1 MSDEQSVI
9 PLAIPVVGAA
19 EARNLQSC
27 IDQNFVSS
35 VGPFV
40 SQFEEM
46 VALNTG
52 ATAAVATCAGTAGLH
67 AALVA
72 IGVGHGDLVVLPTF
86 TFIASANAISHCGAT
101 PWLMDVCEDSWNMD
115 LAQLRREFQNNAR
128 RDGSRLVHKPTGRR
142 IAAIMPVY
150 CLGTPIDF
158 DQLNLFS
165 QEWNVPV
172 VVDAAAAIGMRWND
186 QPLAHAGSLSV
197 ISFNGNKTLTS
208 GGGGMVV
215 GRDPEL
221 MALVR
226 HLTTTARVG
235 TDYTHDRVGFNYRM
249 TNLQAAVG
257 CAQMERLD
265 ELLAAKK
272 RIRENYASAFA
283 EYDIMRGFPDP
294 DGQSTCWLS
303 GLVFESPD
311 APSVAD
317 FSDQLRKRKVE
328 ARPFWKPMHLQ
339 PPYASSAPR
348 AASLQRSDDLWQR
361 VLTLPCSTNLT
372 DQQQRRVIQTIGEI
386 LDQKPL
392 K

>member
-1 MSDEQSVI
+1 MSDEPPVI

-46 VALNTG
+46 VALSTG
-52 ATAAVATCAGTAGLH
+52 AAAAVATCAGTAGLH

-72 IGVGHGDLVVLPTF
+72 IGVGPGDLVVLPTF
-86 TFIASANAISHCGAT
+86 TFIASANAISHCGAV

-115 LAQLRREFQNNAR
+115 LAQLGREFQTNTR
-128 RDGSRLVHKPTGRR
+128 RDGGRLVHKPTGRR
-142 IAAIMPVY
+142 IAAVMPVY

-158 DQLNLFS
+158 DELNRFS
-165 QEWNVPV
+165 QEWNVPI

-186 QPLAHAGSLSV
+186 QPLAHAGMLSV

-208 GGGGMVV
+208 GGGGMIV

-257 CAQMERLD
+257 CAQMERVD
-265 ELLAAKK
+265 ELLAAKR

-283 EYDIMRGFPDP
+283 EYDNIRSFPDP

-348 AASLQRSDDLWQR
+348 AASLRRSDDLWQR
-361 VLTLPCSTNLT
+361 VLTLPCSTNLS
-372 DQQQRRVIQTIGEI
+372 DQQQRRVIQAIGEI
-386 LDQKPL
+386 LDQNPL